1 MEMRTTQQAA
11 RSVLLLVLATLLFAS
26 GCTLVKSE
34 SDVLGEYELKVGK
47 GKLELKILPDRS
59 FSETIFWPT
68 RSTEWGLRSNQDDP
82 DSDSWGGQNVFDVY
96 TKSEGTGLDGKK
108 YKDW

>member
-1 MEMRTTQQAA
+1 METRTTQQPA

-47 GKLELKILPDRS
+47 GKIELKILPDRS
-59 FSETIFWPT
+59 FSETIFSPT
-68 RSTEWGLRSNQDDP
+68 GRVESRSGKWLWAENGISFDRLWGTFRVCS
-82 DSDSWGGQNVFDVY
+82 
-96 TKSEGTGLDGKK
+96 
-108 YKDW
+108 